1 MPKQEPRKCLFCNFS
16 HVDQEPASGMAVLTD
31 HMLTR
36 HRNEL
41 EDEAENGEGARQL
54 LALFVLYAGDEVDKK
69 IAKVHIC

>member
-1 MPKQEPRKCLFCNFS
+1 
-16 HVDQEPASGMAVLTD
+16 MAVLTD